1 MTTIA
6 AAVGAGGLGVYIFR
20 GLRNYDNNLLLA
32 GALPAALMA
41 LAADFSSVCL
51 RNVFRLKEKSKSNEV
66 GGSPAG
72 IAAMVVIALLA
83 SLGIW
88 RALRGRGKSEAGSR
102 VVVAS
107 KGFYRIDS
115 AGGDCVSVFG
125 SSRRYR

>member
-1 MTTIA
+1 
-6 AAVGAGGLGVYIFR
+6 
-20 GLRNYDNNLLLA
+20 
-32 GALPAALMA
+32 
-41 LAADFSSVCL
+41 
-51 RNVFRLKEKSKSNEV
+51 
-66 GGSPAG
+66 
-72 IAAMVVIALLA
+72 MVVIALA

-107 KGFYRIDS
+107 KEFYRIDS